1 MLSALTWIPRGSCKK
16 VPIRQEISKDEIE
29 AMRVKQEDMNDFD
42 NNEDNDDEDDD
53 DEEED
58 SAMQGTGKAEDYVGK
73 SDLLDDD
80 EDLDDE
86 DLEDA
91 EDLEAR
97 PSDAFVVVANTEDEY
112 SSLEVHCY
120 SREDG
125 SLYTHHDVTLPSF
138 PLCLAWM
145 DYAGDAAGA
154 LYTQTDRWS
163 GENSAYVGSYVAV
176 GSFEP
181 DIEIWNLDVIDPLEP
196 TLILKGAK
204 ASTSSNGGTLTKQ
217 SKKKNKGGK
226 NSSDTNSTTT
236 AISGSGAD
244 SLSLS
249 VTGHTGAV
257 MGLSWNR
264 IHRHMLA
271 SSSADTTVKVWDLD
285 GGGRQLHSYSHHK
298 GKVQQVAWNPVEAT
312 VLAMASFDRTA
323 SVTDAREAEKKR
335 IAFYGLTGEPECL
348 LWNHLLPSTFI
359 VSTDDGKVT
368 SFDVRMPDKPLWRI
382 QAHAQATTSVALSST
397 AEGLMATTSLDKSVK
412 LWDMSTFSIDDENV
426 LPLSS
431 KTMSA
436 GQLFT
441 CSFYPNSPYLLAAGG
456 SKGMLAI
463 WDISEDGG
471 DASTSEENVIVE
483 RFRSKLRN
491 PATVP
496 SLSIR
501 PREDGQPL

>member
-1 MLSALTWIPRGSCKK
+1 MEL
-16 VPIRQEISKDEIE
+16 SKDEVE
-29 AMRVKQEDMNDFD
+29 AMKRAAGELDDFD
-42 NNEDNDDEDDD
+42 QDDDVEDDD
-53 DEEED
+53 DEEEED
-58 SAMQGTGKAEDYVGK
+58 AAMQGAGKAEDYVGH
-73 SDLLDDD
+73 SDLLGSNDDD
-80 EDLDDE
+80 EELDEE
-86 DLEDA
+86 DMEDA

-97 PSDAFVVVANTEDEY
+97 PTDAFVVVANTEDEY

-120 SREDG
+120 SREDV

-154 LYTQTDRWS
+154 LLSQTERWS

-196 TLILKGAK
+196 TLVLKGVSSSSSSSSSSIAAG
-204 ASTSSNGGTLTKQ
+204 ASSLKQSRKKQSKGKSGDGESAQKSNAAASLNDNVSSVSNGG
-217 SKKKNKGGK
+217 
-226 NSSDTNSTTT
+226 
-236 AISGSGAD
+236 GA
-244 SLSLS
+244 
-249 VTGHTGAV
+249 VGHTGAV

-271 SSSADTTVKVWDLD
+271 SSSADTTVKIWDLD
-285 GGGRQLHSYSHHK
+285 GGGRLLHSYTHHK

-312 VLAMASFDRTA
+312 VIATASFDRTA
-323 SVTDAREAEKKR
+323 SVTDAREADKKR
-335 IAFYGLTGEPECL
+335 IAFYGLTSEPECL
-348 LWNHLLPSTFI
+348 VWNHLLPSTFI
-359 VSTDDGKVT
+359 ISTDDGKVT

-382 QAHAQATTSVALSST
+382 QAHTQAATYVALSST
-397 AEGLMATTSLDKSVK
+397 AEGLMATTSIDKSVR
-412 LWDMSTFSIDDENV
+412 LWDISEFGSGDNAEHVT
-426 LPLSS
+426 PLSS

-441 CSFYPNSPYLLAAGG
+441 CSFYPNAPYLLAAGG

-471 DASTSEENVIVE
+471 DASTVDENVVVE
-483 RFRSKLRN
+483 RFRAKIRN